1 MQIRARLLEP
11 GELNHELIWL
21 AVSVGSV
28 ALAGMWLWS
37 GLPWPHCVF
46 HALTGRPCLTC
57 GMTRSA
63 VRFFHGDFAGALRW
77 NPLIFVGLWALIIFD
92 LYAVAVLA
100 MRAPRLRLLQFSA
113 SEKKLIRILVI
124 VLLLAN
130 WIYLLSRP
138 PGIF

>member
-1 MQIRARLLEP
+1 MQIRARILEP
-11 GELNHELIWL
+11 DELNHELIWL

-28 ALAGMWLWS
+28 ALAAMWLWS

-46 HALTGRPCLTC
+46 HALTGHPCLTC

-63 VRFFHGDFAGALRW
+63 IRFFHGDFAGALRW

-100 MRAPRLRLLQFSA
+100 MRAPRLRFLPFSA
-113 SEKKLIRILVI
+113 SEKKLIRILVV

>member
-1 MQIRARLLEP
+1 VQIRAKRLQP
-11 GELNHELIWL
+11 GEINHELIWL
-21 AVSVGSV
+21 AVSAASIG
-28 ALAGMWLWS
+28 LAAIWLWS
-37 GLPWPHCVF
+37 GLPWPHCAF
-46 HALTGRPCLTC
+46 HDLTGHPCLTC

-63 VRFFHGDFAGALRW
+63 MRFFHGDFIGALRW
-77 NPLIFVGLWALIIFD
+77 NPLIFFALCALTIFD

-113 SEKKLIRILVI
+113 TEKQIVRLLAV

-138 PGIF
+138 PGFF